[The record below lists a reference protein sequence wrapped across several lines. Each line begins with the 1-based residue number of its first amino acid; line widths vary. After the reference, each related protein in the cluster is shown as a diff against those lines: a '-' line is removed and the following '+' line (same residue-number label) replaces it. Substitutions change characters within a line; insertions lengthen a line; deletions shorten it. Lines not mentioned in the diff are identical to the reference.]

1 MYHLL
6 HETDQVSKA
15 GCVCCRRNWGQ
26 KLDNL
31 SYSRVLTPHRFF
43 QGDPSQLSKYLDNF
57 ILNFL
62 KGLTLPST
70 FYFPRQCLVSK
81 ESWHDLKASGFGWFS
96 CCLLLSLSK
105 CWFSG
110 VGTCSTDFG
119 RTSVFVTCQGT
130 FDFKGPNMFS
140 SFVCHFS
147 RTLCSLLGPGKQEW
161 AELHAVLRTEIMGKG
176 TCLDSLQWLSSGTL
190 YLKDN
195 PFCCNWWNFILFNGW
210 VIILLK
216 IYKHA
221 CMQIKY
227 PCFTQDLGPLYP
239 SSHWL

>member
-130 FDFKGPNMFS
+130 FDFKGSNMLS
-140 SFVCHFS
+140 SLECHFS
-147 RTLCSLLGPGKQEW
+147 RTLFLISSWKAGMSRAACSSPDRDHGKEHLPGFPSM
-161 AELHAVLRTEIMGKG
+161 AAFS
-176 TCLDSLQWLSSGTL
+176 DSLQW
-190 YLKDN
+190 
-195 PFCCNWWNFILFNGW
+195 
-210 VIILLK
+210 
-216 IYKHA
+216 
-221 CMQIKY
+221 
-227 PCFTQDLGPLYP
+227 PCT
-239 SSHWL
+239 